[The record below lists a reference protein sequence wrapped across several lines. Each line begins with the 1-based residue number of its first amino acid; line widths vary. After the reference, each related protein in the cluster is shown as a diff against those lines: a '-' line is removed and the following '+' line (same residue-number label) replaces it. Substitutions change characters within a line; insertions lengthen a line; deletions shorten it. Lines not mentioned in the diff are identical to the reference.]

1 MTDPGFQKDG
11 EGLLFAI
18 ARRAID
24 YARVG
29 NKGGLI
35 RLRYLA
41 RQIVDIM
48 PFGRRLRLSDL
59 STGEEPRQDAAKP
72 VRKRRR

>member
-1 MTDPGFQKDG
+1 MTDPGFQKNG
-11 EGLLFAI
+11 ESLLLAI

-41 RQIVDIM
+41 RQIVDVM
-48 PFGRRLRLSDL
+48 PFSRRLRLPDRRNE
-59 STGEEPRQDAAKP
+59 EEPRPGEEKKST
-72 VRKRRR
+72 KRRR

>member
-1 MTDPGFQKDG
+1 MTDRDVQKQG
-11 EGLLFAI
+11 ENLLRVI

-24 YARVG
+24 YARAG

-41 RQIVDIM
+41 RGIADLL
-48 PFGRRLRLSDL
+48 PFSRKLRLPHHDDGAASEDGG
-59 STGEEPRQDAAKP
+59 TGMPRP
-72 VRKRRR
+72 KRH